1 MSTDRMTDRLV
12 KRMAKREERRK
23 QMTDFRKS
31 GEIYFY
37 YLRDD
42 KNQIFGGAALK
53 KDGNSWCRGISLW
66 AESIDKFDREEC
78 RRQAMKRLT
87 HAVMSGKDD
96 CPSLITTGRES
107 GKKLAMFYPSFFV
120 HDYGFKSRFN
130 ARLTEKEMEIVKTT
144 IDAER

>member
-1 MSTDRMTDRLV
+1 MSTDQMTERL
-12 KRMAKREERRK
+12 KQRMAKREERRK

-53 KDGNSWCRGISLW
+53 KSGNYWCRGIALW
-66 AESIDKFDREEC
+66 ADSIDKFDREEC

-96 CPSLITTGRES
+96 FPAVTSGRAPA
-107 GKKLAMFYPSFFV
+107 KKLQQFYPSFFV
-120 HDYGFKSRFN
+120 KDFGFKSRFN
-130 ARLTEKEMEIVKTT
+130 AALTEKEMEIV
-144 IDAER
+144 EE